1 MSRSRKKEPYHPI
14 TTARSE
20 KEDKQ
25 EGHRRERRVVHQA
38 LTVSTEAETLP
49 HTRELSNPW
58 AMAKDGKARFDPRK
72 APELLRK

>member
-1 MSRSRKKEPYHPI
+1 MSRSRRKKPYHGI

-25 EGHRRERRVVHQA
+25 EGHRRERRVVHQS
-38 LTVSTEAETLP
+38 LMVNPETEPLP

-72 APELLRK
+72 APELLWK